1 MKYILFI
8 ILVSTNNATNIT
20 TQEFDS
26 LEACEAAGSRVI
38 EEIRNTPEYSIG
50 PGGSRTYCI
59 NKG

>member
-8 ILVSTNNATNIT
+8 IYVTSANTTSIT

-26 LEACEAAGSRVI
+26 LDACESAGARVI

-50 PGGSRTYCI
+50 GNGSRTYCVE
-59 NKG
+59 KG